1 MRNSLN
7 KLLVMKLFFASC
19 LGFLLLS
26 CTDAK
31 KKDAEV
37 DKNPTVITRYDK
49 SLVIAYYHQDS
60 LKERFDYYKKEDQ
73 VITRKQKMFEAE
85 MKRRGKE
92 LEDYVRRNDEKAR
105 NGLLSQNEIMQI
117 QQKAQTMEQELM
129 QYQQAQAA
137 KIEEESVKKL
147 EAITK
152 KIETLGKMYS
162 EKNNIDILLIHGAG
176 GQLNFINEK
185 MNVTSDFIRFLNE
198 NQANIEKDLKRSGKT
213 QKGHLYELE
222 EVFAE
227 LTLLHRTL
235 LEIMIDEKYKVL
247 VENALPSI
255 EEFAS
260 KSTLVNAHPIE
271 VCLHAMNMKLQLK
284 LRKQEITAETDAAMD
299 SMRILL
305 AYIGREY
312 AKMKTGQW
320 GINLN

>member
-198 NQANIEKDLKRSGKT
+198 NQANIEKDLK
-213 QKGHLYELE
+213 
-222 EVFAE
+222 
-227 LTLLHRTL
+227 
-235 LEIMIDEKYKVL
+235 
-247 VENALPSI
+247 
-255 EEFAS
+255 
-260 KSTLVNAHPIE
+260 
-271 VCLHAMNMKLQLK
+271 
-284 LRKQEITAETDAAMD
+284 
-299 SMRILL
+299 
-305 AYIGREY
+305 
-312 AKMKTGQW
+312 
-320 GINLN
+320 

>member
-26 CTDAK
+26 CNDAK
-31 KKDAEV
+31 KKDAEA
-37 DKNPTVITRYDK
+37 DKTPTVITRYDK

-117 QQKAQTMEQELM
+117 QQKAQSMEQELM
-129 QYQQAQAA
+129 QYQQTQAA

-176 GQLNFINEK
+176 GQLNFINST

-198 NQANIEKDLKRSGKT
+198 NQASIEKDLK
-213 QKGHLYELE
+213 
-222 EVFAE
+222 
-227 LTLLHRTL
+227 
-235 LEIMIDEKYKVL
+235 
-247 VENALPSI
+247 
-255 EEFAS
+255 
-260 KSTLVNAHPIE
+260 
-271 VCLHAMNMKLQLK
+271 
-284 LRKQEITAETDAAMD
+284 
-299 SMRILL
+299 
-305 AYIGREY
+305 
-312 AKMKTGQW
+312 
-320 GINLN
+320 

>member
-1 MRNSLN
+1 
-7 KLLVMKLFFASC
+7 MKLFFASC

-26 CTDAK
+26 CNDAK
-31 KKDAEV
+31 KKDSAA
-37 DKNPTVITRYDK
+37 DKSPTVITRYDK

-73 VITRKQKMFEAE
+73 VITRKQKLFEAE

-185 MNVTSDFIRFLNE
+185 MNVTSDFIRFLND
-198 NQANIEKDLKRSGKT
+198 NQASIEKDLK
-213 QKGHLYELE
+213 
-222 EVFAE
+222 
-227 LTLLHRTL
+227 
-235 LEIMIDEKYKVL
+235 
-247 VENALPSI
+247 
-255 EEFAS
+255 
-260 KSTLVNAHPIE
+260 
-271 VCLHAMNMKLQLK
+271 
-284 LRKQEITAETDAAMD
+284 
-299 SMRILL
+299 
-305 AYIGREY
+305 
-312 AKMKTGQW
+312 
-320 GINLN
+320 

>member
-1 MRNSLN
+1 
-7 KLLVMKLFFASC
+7 MKLFFASC

-26 CTDAK
+26 CNDAK
-31 KKDAEV
+31 KKDAEA
-37 DKNPTVITRYDK
+37 DKTPTVITRYDK

-73 VITRKQKMFEAE
+73 VITRKQKLFEAE

-117 QQKAQTMEQELM
+117 QQKAQSMEQELM

-198 NQANIEKDLKRSGKT
+198 NQASIEKDLK
-213 QKGHLYELE
+213 
-222 EVFAE
+222 
-227 LTLLHRTL
+227 
-235 LEIMIDEKYKVL
+235 
-247 VENALPSI
+247 
-255 EEFAS
+255 
-260 KSTLVNAHPIE
+260 
-271 VCLHAMNMKLQLK
+271 
-284 LRKQEITAETDAAMD
+284 
-299 SMRILL
+299 
-305 AYIGREY
+305 
-312 AKMKTGQW
+312 
-320 GINLN
+320 

>member
-26 CTDAK
+26 CNDAK
-31 KKDAEV
+31 KKDSAA
-37 DKNPTVITRYDK
+37 DKSPTVITRYDK

-73 VITRKQKMFEAE
+73 VITRKQKLFEAE

-117 QQKAQTMEQELM
+117 QQKAQSMEQELM
-129 QYQQAQAA
+129 QYQQTQAA

-198 NQANIEKDLKRSGKT
+198 NQASIEKDLK
-213 QKGHLYELE
+213 
-222 EVFAE
+222 
-227 LTLLHRTL
+227 
-235 LEIMIDEKYKVL
+235 
-247 VENALPSI
+247 
-255 EEFAS
+255 
-260 KSTLVNAHPIE
+260 
-271 VCLHAMNMKLQLK
+271 
-284 LRKQEITAETDAAMD
+284 
-299 SMRILL
+299 
-305 AYIGREY
+305 
-312 AKMKTGQW
+312 
-320 GINLN
+320 

>member
-1 MRNSLN
+1 MRNSSN

-26 CTDAK
+26 CNDAK
-31 KKDAEV
+31 KKDAEA

-117 QQKAQTMEQELM
+117 QQKAQSMEQELM

-198 NQANIEKDLKRSGKT
+198 NQANIEKDLK
-213 QKGHLYELE
+213 
-222 EVFAE
+222 
-227 LTLLHRTL
+227 
-235 LEIMIDEKYKVL
+235 
-247 VENALPSI
+247 
-255 EEFAS
+255 
-260 KSTLVNAHPIE
+260 
-271 VCLHAMNMKLQLK
+271 
-284 LRKQEITAETDAAMD
+284 
-299 SMRILL
+299 
-305 AYIGREY
+305 
-312 AKMKTGQW
+312 
-320 GINLN
+320 

>member
-1 MRNSLN
+1 
-7 KLLVMKLFFASC
+7 MKLFFASC

-117 QQKAQTMEQELM
+117 QQKAQSMEQELM
-129 QYQQAQAA
+129 QYQQTQAA

-198 NQANIEKDLKRSGKT
+198 NQANIEKDLK
-213 QKGHLYELE
+213 
-222 EVFAE
+222 
-227 LTLLHRTL
+227 
-235 LEIMIDEKYKVL
+235 
-247 VENALPSI
+247 
-255 EEFAS
+255 
-260 KSTLVNAHPIE
+260 
-271 VCLHAMNMKLQLK
+271 
-284 LRKQEITAETDAAMD
+284 
-299 SMRILL
+299 
-305 AYIGREY
+305 
-312 AKMKTGQW
+312 
-320 GINLN
+320 